1 MGSLG
6 SIIGDAVGAAFG
18 SSSGT
23 NLENFLTNFGSAQGK
38 WITELDPLNTFDVS
52 IKFYPTIGSWQKKK
66 KSTLSRIGS
75 SLLGSAKSA
84 VKEGLNSVTGGLLG
98 SFMNSKV
105 DIMKLH
111 RKYDGIGYSTFLEY
125 LASANL
131 LVGAEDWIGEKAGQT
146 VRPLEIQL
154 GMYCQEITIP
164 SLKMADEEMASTFL
178 GDIPLNGSMV
188 IPDKKDLTFQIVNTR
203 VPLME
208 RIFYP
213 WMREVTLPW
222 WSYATQPYTT
232 ATITVDFTKHSDIKY
247 VFYGCRPTQI
257 NLQQAQ
263 QSPDGANIT
272 RQVTMLFDMMFVESS
287 LKTTETVKDKLL
299 GSGKTLFNSASKMVN
314 F

>member
-6 SIIGDAVGAAFG
+6 SIIGDAVGSALG
-18 SSSGT
+18 TSSGT
-23 NLENFLTNFGSAQGK
+23 GLEDFLSNFGSAQGK
-38 WITELDPLNTFDVS
+38 WVTELDPLNTFDVS
-52 IKFYPTIGSWQKKK
+52 IKFYPTKEPKKEK
-66 KSTLSRIGS
+66 KSTLSKIGS

-98 SFMNSKV
+98 GFMNSKV
-105 DIMKLH
+105 DIKKLH
-111 RKYDGIGYSTFLEY
+111 DKYDGVGQYTFLEY

-131 LVGAEDWIGEKAGQT
+131 LVGADDWIGEKAGQT
-146 VRPLEIQL
+146 VRPLELQL

-164 SLKMADEEMASTFL
+164 NLKIADEEAAQTFL
-178 GDIPLNGSMV
+178 GEIPLNGSMV

-222 WSYATQPYTT
+222 WSYETQPYTT

-263 QSPDGANIT
+263 QAPDGNNIT
-272 RQVTMLFDMMFVESS
+272 RQMTMLFDMMFVESS
-287 LKTTETVKDKLL
+287 LGVSESATDKLL
-299 GSGKTLFNSASKMVN
+299 GAGKTLFNSASKMVN

>member
-6 SIIGDAVGAAFG
+6 NIIGDAVGSALG
-18 SSSGT
+18 TSSGT
-23 NLENFLTNFGSAQGK
+23 SLEDFLSHFGTMQGK
-38 WITELDPLNTFDVS
+38 WINDIDPLNTFDVT
-52 IKFYPTIGSWQKKK
+52 IKFYPTIPPKKDK
-66 KSTLSRIGS
+66 KSTLSKIGS
-75 SLLGSAKSA
+75 SLLGSAQSA

-105 DIMKLH
+105 DISKLH
-111 RKYDGIGYSTFLEY
+111 KKYDGVGKYTFLEY

-131 LVGAEDWIGEKAGQT
+131 LVGADDWIGEKAGQT

-154 GMYCQEITIP
+154 GMYCQEVTIP
-164 SLKMADEEMASTFL
+164 NLKIADEEAASTFF
-178 GDIPLNGSMV
+178 GDIPLNGTMV
-188 IPDKKDLTFQIVNTR
+188 IPDKKDLSFQIVNTR

-213 WMREVTLPW
+213 WMREITLPW
-222 WSYATQPYTT
+222 WSYETQPYTT
-232 ATITVDFTKHSDIKY
+232 ATITIDFTKHSDIKY

-263 QSPDGANIT
+263 QAPDGNNIT
-272 RQVTMLFDMMFVESS
+272 RQMTMVFDMMFVESS
-287 LKTTETVKDKLL
+287 LGVSESVKDKLL
-299 GSGKTLFNSASKMVN
+299 GSGQTLFNSASKMVN